1 MNDQS
6 VLRIA
11 DAVGRFGRSRVR
23 TEMRNGRW
31 SMPVRGVVVLHNG
44 PLTRVQQLEVAL
56 ATCPPLAALAGPSA
70 LEIDDFAGFHR
81 DEPHIVLP
89 EGARKPV
96 TPGIITHWSTKL
108 DERDIHPGREPRRT
122 RAARS
127 IIDFASWT
135 DNERYARAIVLA
147 AVQQG
152 IIRTRDIRE
161 ALTRRGNTRNRALI
175 VESVLD
181 AAGGIQSLPER
192 DFDRLRTGL
201 GLPAPTRQSPM
212 RRADG
217 RYYLDVEWKEFGA
230 ACEVHGIPHLRIIK
244 WEADLERA
252 NEIVIAGPR
261 LLIFSSYAT
270 RRQQERVGRQ
280 LVQLLRRG
288 GWNNQR

>member
-1 MNDQS
+1 MNERS

-11 DAVGRFGRSRVR
+11 DAMQQFGRSRVR
-23 TEMRNGRW
+23 TELRNGRW

-44 PLTRVQQLEVAL
+44 PLTRFQQLDVAL
-56 ATCPPLAALAGPSA
+56 ATCPPRAALAGPSA
-70 LEIDDFAGFHR
+70 LEIDGFTGFHR

-108 DERDIHPGREPRRT
+108 DERDIHPSREPRRT
-122 RAARS
+122 RSARS

-152 IIRTRDIRE
+152 LIRTRDIRE

-201 GLPAPTRQSPM
+201 GLPTPTRQSPM

-217 RYYLDVEWKEFGA
+217 RYYLDVEWKDFSA
-230 ACEVHGIPHLRIIK
+230 ACEIHGIPHLRILK

-252 NEIVIAGPR
+252 NDIVIAGPR